1 MHYYERNIVEIRNE
15 YTNFF
20 INMVA
25 PLIFEGI
32 KSIYARSLDLEKQ
45 YEEAA
50 KKNTAIKSPGVLKI
64 FQHFLKGIPALNI
77 NLIESELIRIRDS
90 SKHADIFE
98 KLIKAVF
105 KSNIVL
111 LTYNASGKE
120 CKLVNEKFH
129 EKIDIKTF
137 IHKIYIECAI
147 QLYNN
152 PELFWDK
159 YSSLEIQ
166 KNHKETIMIIKE
178 CIREAIIKMLPLND
192 ILFEYLKN
200 DYIVDPELDQ
210 ANKVRQILIDEDKHI
225 NLYNESMPILDPHD
239 NGEDESKHLFRE
251 LNENMTNMDEL
262 ILNKHSD
269 NEHYSQDKY
278 NRDNRRENNN
288 KYEDHNG
295 DHNGDHSGDRNDR
308 GRMNTE
314 EEYKS
319 RINKEGYTFDLLN
332 RKPKNNN
339 QKVEQN
345 NNNNND
351 NNNNKFNKNDNGI
364 VSESNDFNVQKQK
377 IVEDKINKINPREYY
392 NSMYV

>member
-98 KLIKAVF
+98 KLIRAVF

-159 YSSLEIQ
+159 YSSSEIQ
-166 KNHKETIMIIKE
+166 KNHKETINIIKE

-200 DYIVDPELDQ
+200 DYIVDPEIDQ

-225 NLYNESMPILDPHD
+225 NLYNESMPILDPND

-262 ILNKHSD
+262 ILNKHSEND
-269 NEHYSQDKY
+269 HYSHDKY
-278 NRDNRRENNN
+278 DNRDNRDYSN
-288 KYEDHNG
+288 KYEEHN
-295 DHNGDHSGDRNDR
+295 DN

-332 RKPKNNN
+332 RKPKNNKP
-339 QKVEQN
+339 KVEQN
-345 NNNNND
+345 NND
-351 NNNNKFNKNDNGI
+351 NRDNRDNRDDNKFNKNDNGI

-377 IVEDKINKINPREYY
+377 IVEDKINKINPKEYY
-392 NSMYV
+392 NSMFV